1 MVYGME
7 FAPDLAKQARSYVA
21 GLLNEPKPDEKPRSV
36 RKRLQEKLVEADQRE
51 FGRPKKK
58 EKNWER

>member
-7 FAPDLAKQARSYVA
+7 FAPDLAKQARNYVA

-51 FGRPKKK
+51 LGRPKKK